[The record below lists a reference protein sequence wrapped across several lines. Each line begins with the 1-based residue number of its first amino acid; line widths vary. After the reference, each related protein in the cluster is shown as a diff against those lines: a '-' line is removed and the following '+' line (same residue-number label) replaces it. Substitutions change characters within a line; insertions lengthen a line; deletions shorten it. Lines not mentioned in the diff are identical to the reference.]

1 MKFASIIVDIS
12 LEQVDREFEYIIP
25 EALLGDIVLGA
36 LVVIPFG
43 KGKRLI
49 NGYVVD
55 IKDKNTFPIEKLKE
69 IQSVIKEGI
78 PVEAQMIKLAAYLR
92 KNYGSTMNQALK
104 TVIPVKTKVKKYVEK
119 EIILNISIDE
129 AKKILSQIEKKKN
142 MQAKTRLL
150 QELILENKLPYSLVS
165 NKLNISSSTIK
176 ALIKDDIIVE
186 KSKTISRNPINIEY
200 DKIKLNVL
208 TDSQE
213 KIVKDVINS
222 TSKVH
227 LIHGI
232 TGSGKTEV
240 YMEIISDFIKK
251 RKQVIMLIPEIALTY
266 QTVLRFYK
274 RFGDRIAIMNSRLS
288 SGEKADQFERAKN
301 GEIDI
306 MIGPRSALF
315 TPFSNIGLIIIDEE
329 HENAYKS
336 EQTPKYHAVDVA
348 IERATYT
355 DATVVLG
362 SATPSIETYYK
373 ALNNEYILHEI
384 NERYADALLPDVS
397 IVDLREELKNGNK
410 TIFSRMLADMIK
422 DRLSKSQQVI
432 LFLNRRGYSN
442 FISCRS
448 CGKNIKCPH
457 CDVSLS
463 IHKDKSLRCHYCGH
477 TQNMPNTCPSCGSKY
492 IAGFGV
498 GTQKVEEMVKK
509 FFPEAR
515 VLRMDSDTTSK
526 KDSHEEIL
534 SKFAN
539 KEADI
544 LVGTQMIVKGHD
556 FPFVTLVGIL
566 AADLSL
572 FESDFKAAEKT
583 FQLLTQA
590 AGRAG
595 RGSEKGE
602 VVIQTYSPENYA
614 IVMASNQDYKGFYNK
629 EILYRKLGSY
639 PPVIQLLAI
648 LMLSTDELVLKEL
661 SYNIADIIKESKSSI
676 ILGPNV
682 AKISK
687 INDVYRRVIYIK
699 NKDFNELVNIK
710 DNIETK
716 TNGDLKY
723 QKISI
728 QFDFTPSGN
737 Y

>member
-186 KSKTISRNPINIEY
+186 KSKIISRNPINIEY

-661 SYNIADIIKESKSSI
+661 SYNIADIVKESKSSI